1 MLTILLTLSC
11 WGTIA
16 EAAQEAGSAPQA
28 RPALPSGVKAGDYV
42 RAVVKLYSGGR
53 SAEAGPYISAARL
66 YRDLLT
72 PDEAATL
79 DRYSALVAQASA
91 PATAAP
97 SYPSPSA
104 PAFAPRDRAV
114 ALVSSA
120 RQALTTGQV
129 EEARRL
135 AHEAQSLSVPFAAD
149 EDNPAR
155 VLADADR
162 AANGPLA
169 RASTGSLKQQAG
181 WLLKSAREQMR
192 LGNFDAAAQIIAQ
205 AKAMDV
211 RWTLFD
217 DTPAKVE
224 ADLQKIRPQ
233 ISAAAPAAG
242 DRTQAKTRLK
252 EARTSLN
259 QGDYDRA
266 EAIALE
272 VGSWGL
278 NYGILEDNPSKI
290 VSAARALRRREASRQ
305 GGSKVQQSESV
316 YNTIVAEARQLMTT
330 GQYEAAE
337 ARARQAQQ
345 MNVVPSLTA
354 DRAEAVLHDIAMIRA
369 RVSAPQIDPAVST
382 VRYDSPSSEAER
394 QANELLA
401 QNQLDAARAKFVEAE
416 RLRQQEAGIAADEAP
431 VALVDPAGDPT
442 TPSAPTPAI
451 SDPFHPA
458 QPPAAPADLA
468 PAPIDMT
475 SLTNAGAPP
484 SANLADAMAQAHAL
498 LAAGNYRAARQAA
511 EAAKAAGGGLEADNL
526 IAQIAQ
532 TQQQAVL
539 SLYEAALDGLRK
551 GDYARSRALL
561 TELSTTDLDEATH
574 QKVQDLLAQLPA
586 AGGPTGDDRL
596 KAIQDAETVK
606 AQQMNAEVG
615 TKVAEARRLLET
627 DPAQAIA
634 LLEKQ
639 KLAVQQAGLSEAVS
653 RTMLRRLDVAV
664 ELARKDKVV
673 FDEKMKDKAFREE
686 IEHKRLRM
694 IEFDK
699 VKKAK
704 FKEYMDKA
712 QEAQARSDWL
722 EAEKYAKL
730 AAEIDPNEISATA
743 LATVARIQR
752 HYKRDLQLRDEA
764 NEGFA
769 TAMQDVSQAGIVS
782 PELMSR
788 NIKFEDG
795 FAALTA
801 SRRELADRL
810 SIKKPAKT
818 VEIEKILNKPVTLPN
833 SDQMT
838 LGEAIKYLSE
848 YTGLNIVPDSGALA
862 EEGLT
867 LNTPVN
873 LTAVN
878 NIKLK
883 SVLKY
888 MLAPLHLNYVI
899 DEEVLLITSPQT
911 NKSRMYPVVYS
922 VADLV
927 VSPLAKKGIDSGLNY
942 IPPPGVGAGDPATL
956 QAQAAAMSGAPGLG
970 VAPSPG
976 SAVSTS
982 GGTTTATG
990 ERKIEFDPL
999 IRLIKSSIAPGTWSD
1014 NHTSFE
1020 ESMNGFGQGFADD
1033 AVEEG
1038 VGSIMPFFLNISL
1051 IIRQTSEV
1059 HEEIVDLLR
1068 QLRRLQDLQVSI
1080 EVRFITVSDD
1090 FYELIG
1096 VDFDMN
1102 LQSDV
1107 VGRKS
1112 SFAIP
1117 NPAAVPG
1124 TTGGGTAG
1132 TAVAPYLINP
1142 IRDHAYGR
1150 EPLVVGTNGPTNDV
1164 TTPSFAPNLGIPFQ
1178 QNTIDAITP
1187 FNSVANVT
1195 ANMGVA
1201 FLSDLEVFFFMTAI
1215 QGDQRANVVQAP
1227 KVTSFNGAPASVI
1240 NVRAQNYVAQLT
1252 PVLGAGAV
1260 AFQPQI
1266 QTFPDGVQL
1275 FVTPVVSADRRY
1287 VRMSLNPIFTVLE
1300 GFDNF
1305 VIPAAVG
1312 GGGLGGQSSTINAQV
1327 QLPVFTVTTISTTVT
1342 VPDGGTVLLGGV
1354 KRLQEERN
1362 EFGVPILSKTPMIDR
1377 LFRNVGIGRRTT
1389 SLMVM
1394 VTPRIIILE
1403 EEEERLGIPAI
1414 ENVTF

>member
-1 MLTILLTLSC
+1 
-11 WGTIA
+11 
-16 EAAQEAGSAPQA
+16 
-28 RPALPSGVKAGDYV
+28 
-42 RAVVKLYSGGR
+42 
-53 SAEAGPYISAARL
+53 
-66 YRDLLT
+66 
-72 PDEAATL
+72 
-79 DRYSALVAQASA
+79 
-91 PATAAP
+91 
-97 SYPSPSA
+97 
-104 PAFAPRDRAV
+104 V

-120 RQALTTGQV
+120 RQALSSGQV
-129 EEARRL
+129 EEAKRL
-135 AHEAQSLSVPFAAD
+135 AREAQSLGVPFSAE

-155 VLADADR
+155 VLSDADR
-162 AANGPLA
+162 ATTGPLGRNA
-169 RASTGSLKQQAG
+169 TGSLKQQAS

-192 LGNFDAAAQIIAQ
+192 LGNYDAAAQMIAQ

-224 ADLQKIRPQ
+224 ADLEKIRPQ
-233 ISAAAPAAG
+233 TAAAAPASI
-242 DRTQAKTRLK
+242 DREQAKTRLR
-252 EARTSLN
+252 EARSSLER
-259 QGDYDRA
+259 GDFERA
-266 EAIALE
+266 EAIAQE

-278 NYGILEDNPSKI
+278 NYGILEDSPAKI
-290 VSAARALRRREASRQ
+290 VSAARALRRREASRH
-305 GGSKVQQSESV
+305 GGTKINESETV
-316 YNTIVAEARQLMTT
+316 YNTVVAEARQLMTA
-330 GQYEAAE
+330 GQYDAAE

-354 DRAEAVLHDIAMIRA
+354 DRAEAVLHDIAMVRA
-369 RVSAPQIDPAVST
+369 RASTPQADPAVT
-382 VRYDSPSSEAER
+382 AVRYDSPSSAAER
-394 QANELLA
+394 QANELLV
-401 QNQLDAARAKFVEAE
+401 QNQLAAARAKFEEAE
-416 RLRQQEAGIAADEAP
+416 RLRQQEAGLAAEEAP
-431 VALVDPAGDPT
+431 VALVEPPSIDEVPAP
-442 TPSAPTPAI
+442 ATPAA
-451 SDPFHPA
+451 DPFQA
-458 QPPAAPADLA
+458 AGAPAAPAGAA
-468 PAPIDMT
+468 PAPIDF
-475 SLTNAGAPP
+475 SGGANAGAPP
-484 SANLADAMAQAHAL
+484 SPGLADAMAQAHAL

-511 EAAKAAGGGLEADNL
+511 EAAKAAGGGLEAENL

-551 GDYARSRALL
+551 GDHERSRALL
-561 TELSTTDLDEATH
+561 MELSTADLDDATM
-574 QKVQDLLAQLPA
+574 QKVHDLLAQLPPPGQA
-586 AGGPTGDDRL
+586 AGNDQL
-596 KAIQDAETVK
+596 KALQDAETVK

-664 ELARKDKVV
+664 ELARKDKMA
-673 FDEKMKDKAFREE
+673 FDEKMKDKAFRQE
-686 IEHKRLRM
+686 IEQKRLRM

-730 AAEIDPNEISATA
+730 AAEVDPNEIAATA

-752 HYKRDLQLRDEA
+752 HYKRDMQMRDEA

-788 NIKFEDG
+788 NIEFEKG

-818 VEIEKILNKPVTLPN
+818 IEIEKVLNKPVTLPN
-833 SDQMT
+833 SDQMS

-848 YTGLNIVPDSGALA
+848 YTGLNIVPDSNALA

-867 LNTPVN
+867 LSTPVN

-888 MLAPLHLNYVI
+888 MLAPLHLNYVV
-899 DEEVLLITSPQT
+899 DDEVLLITSPQT

-927 VSPLAKKGIDSGLNY
+927 ISPLAKKGIEDGLNY
-942 IPPPGVGAGDPATL
+942 IPPPGASANDPNTL
-956 QAQAAAMSGAPGLG
+956 QTQAAAMSGI
-970 VAPSPG
+970 PG
-976 SAVSTS
+976 SGIAPALGSAAAPS

-990 ERKIEFDPL
+990 ERKVEFDPL
-999 IRLIKSSIAPGTWSD
+999 IRLIKSSIAPGTWSND
-1014 NHTSFE
+1014 HTPFD
-1020 ESMNGFGQGFADD
+1020 ESMNGFGQGFADG
-1033 AVEEG
+1033 AAEEG
-1038 VGSIMPFFLNISL
+1038 VGSITPFFLNISL
-1051 IIRQTSEV
+1051 IIRQTAEV
-1059 HEEIVDLLR
+1059 HDEIVDLLR

-1090 FYELIG
+1090 FFELIG

-1102 LQSDV
+1102 LHSDV

-1124 TTGGGTAG
+1124 TTGGGATAG
-1132 TAVAPYLINP
+1132 TAAVAPYLINP

-1150 EPLVVGTNGPTNDV
+1150 EPVVVGMNGPTNDV
-1164 TTPSFAPNLGIPFQ
+1164 TTPAFAPNLGIPFQ

-1187 FNSVANVT
+1187 FNAVTNVT
-1195 ANMGVA
+1195 SNFGIA

-1215 QGDQRANVVQAP
+1215 QGDQRANLVQAP

-1240 NVRAQNYVAQLT
+1240 NVRALNYVAQLT
-1252 PVLGAGAV
+1252 PVIGAGAV

-1287 VRMSLNPIFTVLE
+1287 VRMSLNPVFTTLE

-1305 VIPAAVG
+1305 IIPAAVG
-1312 GGGLGGQSSTINAQV
+1312 GGGLGGQASTINAQV

-1354 KRLQEERN
+1354 KRLREERN

-1377 LFRNVGIGRRTT
+1377 LFRNVGIGRQTT